1 MSIPK
6 SYSGPVHRPPS
17 PPFDA
22 STFDPST
29 LNDDDLRQM
38 ILDPDLCLVGKKPA
52 LEDATSKRDWV
63 RRKYTVEV
71 SPSVLALGKN
81 PYPGLKQSRP
91 IPDLNRN
98 TPSYDPCQ
106 PWFGD
111 NPLLRYLTP
120 SKLMELGCINTGT
133 GIFSPIS
140 PQFRIDHEV
149 AARAS
154 RQRTAPG
161 LYIGKHD
168 GIHPIVR
175 RNQFR
180 LTSDYEYEC
189 LKPTLRIVTKM
200 LDMDSV
206 LDMLWSLGQR
216 WTQYMRDFFTDEFWH
231 QRYLRFGGQ
240 AFSGYAAVG
249 PSQQSSG
256 PKSTTQD
263 ASSTSELD
271 PAATDRSENDR
282 NIKMTAGEILRAR
295 IKTLE
300 SQLQACQKEIA
311 DLKKTVNAAATFVQ
325 GIQKIQEKFKSKKA

>member
-1 MSIPK
+1 MPK
-6 SYSGPVHRPPS
+6 LCSGLTPRPSS

-29 LNDDDLRQM
+29 LSKAELKLM
-38 ILDPDLCLVGKKPA
+38 VLDPDLCLIGTKPA
-52 LEDATSKRDWV
+52 LEDAASKHGWV

-81 PYPGLKQSRP
+81 PYPGLRQSRP
-91 IPDLNRN
+91 IPELNRN
-98 TPSYDPCQ
+98 TPAYDPCQ

-120 SKLMELGCINTGT
+120 SKLLQLGCINTGT

-140 PQFRIDHEV
+140 PQFRIDQEV
-149 AARAS
+149 AARVS

-161 LYIGKHD
+161 LYMGKHD

-175 RNQFR
+175 RSQFR

-200 LDMDSV
+200 LEMDSV

-216 WTQYMRDFFTDEFWH
+216 WTQVRGTKKIKDVYVYYTGRSTPQQRRDTAIELEKLVNFVNFEWGDTKNLDGVSA
-231 QRYLRFGGQ
+231 RTYTIDKPGLRGGL
-240 AFSGYAAVG
+240 
-249 PSQQSSG
+249 
-256 PKSTTQD
+256 TT
-263 ASSTSELD
+263 
-271 PAATDRSENDR
+271 
-282 NIKMTAGEILRAR
+282 
-295 IKTLE
+295 
-300 SQLQACQKEIA
+300 
-311 DLKKTVNAAATFVQ
+311 
-325 GIQKIQEKFKSKKA
+325 